1 MVVTCPLDDKFY
13 QERMLRLLPVQPP
26 GVSVSCTETW
36 LFPFLTGSVKQKYIY
51 D

>member
-1 MVVTCPLDDKFY
+1 
-13 QERMLRLLPVQPP
+13 MLWLLPVQLS

-36 LFPFLTGSVKQKYIY
+36 LFPFLTGSVKQKHIY